1 MSTLKPMTQKDSE
14 QAIRTS
20 YIDDNGTLSVD
31 GFLSGK
37 VGRRVDVALSTT
49 TVSNDTV
56 TFSFSENGNPILAL
70 KLVYTDGTQAQ
81 LLYAVRI
88 S

>member
-1 MSTLKPMTQKDSE
+1 MGTTKLMSQKDAD

-20 YIDDNGTLSVD
+20 FIDDNGTLSVD

-37 VGRRVDVALSTT
+37 VGRRVDVAISTT
-49 TVSNDTV
+49 TVANDTA
-56 TFSFSENGNPILAL
+56 TFSFSENGTAILAL